1 MPIAEKINEEI
12 KKALKSGDKGRLRA
26 IRAIK
31 AAFLLAQK
39 EGGNTEID
47 DTRAIQIIQKLIKQ
61 RKESLEIYEKSGRE
75 DLAQR
80 EREELKVLQA
90 YLPQQLSEEEIHHHA
105 QRVVEQLGATSIKD
119 MGKVMG
125 RLTKE
130 LAGRADNAVVAKIVK
145 QLLGGV

>member
-1 MPIAEKINEEI
+1 M
-12 KKALKSGDKGRLRA
+12 
-26 IRAIK
+26 
-31 AAFLLAQK
+31 AQK
-39 EGGNTEID
+39 EGAYTEID

-75 DLAQR
+75 DLAKR
-80 EREELKVLQA
+80 EREELEVLQT
-90 YLPQQLSEEEIHHHA
+90 YLPQQLSEEEIRQHA
-105 QRVVEQLGATSIKD
+105 QQVIEQLGAASMKD

>member
-31 AAFLLAQK
+31 AALLLAQK

-80 EREELKVLQA
+80 EREELEVLQA
-90 YLPQQLSEEEIHHHA
+90 YLPQQLSEEEIRQHA
-105 QRVVEQLGATSIKD
+105 QRVVEQLGATSIRD

>member
-31 AAFLLAQK
+31 AALLLAQK
-39 EGGNTEID
+39 EGAYTEID

-75 DLAQR
+75 DLAKR
-80 EREELKVLQA
+80 EREELEVLQT
-90 YLPQQLSEEEIHHHA
+90 YLPQQLSEEEIRQHA
-105 QRVVEQLGATSIKD
+105 QQVIEQLGAASMKD